1 MTTRIR
7 IEYVNGNKDIEVV
20 DMRDGSTAAT
30 LAAPGDV
37 FEQNIHGDAQFT
49 VRETG
54 DFHGAAKPQGMEP
67 NASVDESNTD
77 AGQYA
82 SNREQFGTDAN
93 PAQGSSS
100 TEKYESDPLPPGA
113 GDNGSN
119 VEDVRVGD
127 RAPKGTI

>member
-20 DMRDGSTAAT
+20 DLRDGSTAAT
-30 LAAPGDV
+30 LTSPGDV
-37 FEQNIHGDAQFT
+37 FEQNVHGDAQFT

-54 DFHGAAKPQGMEP
+54 EFHGASKPQGMQA
-67 NASVDESNTD
+67 NATVDENNTD

-82 SNREQFGTDAN
+82 SNRGRFGTDAN
-93 PAQGSSS
+93 PAEGS
-100 TEKYESDPLPPGA
+100 TERYESGDLPPGA

-119 VEDVRVGD
+119 VEDERVED
-127 RAPKGTI
+127 RNPRNSI

>member
-1 MTTRIR
+1 MTTRLR

-20 DMRDGSTAAT
+20 DLRDGSTAAT
-30 LAAPGDV
+30 LTAPGDV

-54 DFHGAAKPQGMEP
+54 EFHGAAKQQGMQA
-67 NASVDESNTD
+67 NATVDENNTD

-82 SNREQFGTDAN
+82 SNRAQFGSDAN
-93 PAQGSSS
+93 PAEGSP
-100 TEKYESDPLPPGA
+100 ERYESDPLPPGA

-127 RAPKGTI
+127 GAPKNSI